1 MLWQSPS
8 LAFSVSFWQYHVWRL
23 QAFHFLYPKRKT
35 VDMPS
40 CYRGCETPKSLY
52 LPTSWKVPGLTLLSE
67 LVGCCTL
74 SYLLPLVVVRAGT
87 DPLQSIIS
95 VEIPF
100 VPSFYNLCANIMISF
115 QFTILLCIKIA
126 IYYRYLTKA
135 LLFLFSSLTTCARI
149 VKRWCFMSKTVS
161 SLPPTEHHVRTRITL
176 WCRTVG
182 DTRRTWHLTRW
193 FSGLF
198 FSELVTPEVTPEVA
212 PADLCPRPA
221 TFFS

>member
-8 LAFSVSFWQYHVWRL
+8 LAFSVSFSQCREWRL
-23 QAFHFLYPKRKT
+23 RASLSLCPKRQT
-35 VDMPS
+35 DDMLF

-52 LPTSWKVPGLTLLSE
+52 LPTSWKVPGLALLSE
-67 LVGCCTL
+67 LVGCFTL

-100 VPSFYNLCANIMISF
+100 VQSFYNLCANIMISF

-135 LLFLFSSLTTCARI
+135 LLFLCSFDIFLQLCFELKQCKPSRQGGTLRV
-149 VKRWCFMSKTVS
+149 VKPHWV
-161 SLPPTEHHVRTRITL
+161 P
-176 WCRTVG
+176 
-182 DTRRTWHLTRW
+182 
-193 FSGLF
+193 
-198 FSELVTPEVTPEVA
+198 
-212 PADLCPRPA
+212 
-221 TFFS
+221 